1 MILSNEVSDMKRK
14 IFSALLALSL
24 MACISLPAFAE
35 KPNYELNGYEYDSVA
50 DLENCIRTHSA
61 VKHPDQPYLSTM
73 KVLYLPAVLEGQTD
87 AISDILAVP
96 RYISVYFNWDGQ
108 LLELRY
114 GDDYTYQSAAEWH
127 LEDENYYPAT
137 QEVNGNTVYSF
148 YDGSTTYCWKQGE
161 EIFALRTFDEADPAV
176 RENFALCQA
185 APLELNLS
193 DTPADDVQENS
204 APEQGEQETASGTVS
219 DAPTPPAE
227 QPFRLDENIPSEGA
241 AGYIPDSPEIK
252 RLLEESGDYTW
263 FFNGY
268 AYSFLDGCRVVQID
282 LATGERTTLYEDS
295 ETIDKMMLDPQIA
308 FFQKGDSLYRLE
320 LSSGTAERIFTD
332 SRLYDFFPVSNQRVN
347 LALSNPAWEEAA
359 DSDTG
364 IPRVLHYELDVQTG
378 QLKEIEGYLGE
389 EAVEPV
395 STSQPEPKPEAD
407 PEPETTSAP
416 KTTPEPEAD
425 PEPEPEQIPE
435 ASPEEI
441 PAKADNSPLL
451 IAAVVLL
458 IVAALAAVVFRL
470 AKR

>member
-14 IFSALLALSL
+14 IFSSLLALSL

-73 KVLYLPAVLEGQTD
+73 KVLYLPAALEGQTD
-87 AISDILAVP
+87 AISNILAVP
-96 RYISVYFNWDGQ
+96 RYISVFFNWNGQ

-114 GDDYTYQSAAEWH
+114 GDDYTYQSAAEWQ
-127 LEDENYYPAT
+127 EDEHYYPAT
-137 QEVNGNTVYSF
+137 QEVSGNTVYSF

-161 EIFALRTFDEADPAV
+161 EIFALRAFDEADPAV

-185 APLELNLS
+185 APLQLNLS

-204 APEQGEQETASGTVS
+204 APEQGKQETASGTVS

-241 AGYIPDSPEIK
+241 AGYIPDSPENK

-263 FFNGY
+263 FFDGY

-308 FFQKGDSLYRLE
+308 FFQKDDSLYRLE
-320 LSSGTAERIFTD
+320 LSSRTAKRIFTD

-347 LALSNPAWEEAA
+347 LDLSNPAWEEAA

-395 STSQPEPKPEAD
+395 STSQPEPA
-407 PEPETTSAP
+407 PEPES
-416 KTTPEPEAD
+416 
-425 PEPEPEQIPE
+425 EPEQI
-435 ASPEEI
+435 PEEI

>member
-1 MILSNEVSDMKRK
+1 MKHVLTK
-14 IFSALLALSL
+14 LLASILL
-24 MACISLPAFAE
+24 CCTLFLPAFAE

-50 DLENCIRTHSA
+50 DLENCIRSHSA

-87 AISDILAVP
+87 AISNILAVP
-96 RYISVYFNWDGQ
+96 RYISVYFNWNGQ

-114 GDDYTYQSAAEWH
+114 GDDDTYQSAVEWQ
-127 LEDENYYPAT
+127 EYESYYPAT

-193 DTPADDVQENS
+193 DAPADGVQENS

-263 FFNGY
+263 FFDGY

-395 STSQPEPKPEAD
+395 STSQPEPQ
-407 PEPETTSAP
+407 PEPAP
-416 KTTPEPEAD
+416 E
-425 PEPEPEQIPE
+425 PEPEPEQI
-435 ASPEEI
+435 PEEI

>member
-1 MILSNEVSDMKRK
+1 MKRK

-50 DLENCIRTHSA
+50 DLEACIRSHSA

-87 AISDILAVP
+87 AISNILAVP
-96 RYISVYFNWDGQ
+96 RYISVYFNWNGQ

-114 GDDYTYQSAAEWH
+114 GDDDTYQSAVEWQ
-127 LEDENYYPAT
+127 EYESYYPAT

-185 APLELNLS
+185 VPLELNLS

-204 APEQGEQETASGTVS
+204 APEVGVAPSAPEQTEPQQGGQEAASGTVS
-219 DAPTPPAE
+219 TETKAEPADT
-227 QPFRLDENIPSEGA
+227 QSDV
-241 AGYIPDSPEIK
+241 PDSA
-252 RLLEESGDYTW
+252 S
-263 FFNGY
+263 
-268 AYSFLDGCRVVQID
+268 A
-282 LATGERTTLYEDS
+282 
-295 ETIDKMMLDPQIA
+295 ETSAQVTPQ
-308 FFQKGDSLYRLE
+308 E
-320 LSSGTAERIFTD
+320 
-332 SRLYDFFPVSNQRVN
+332 
-347 LALSNPAWEEAA
+347 PA
-359 DSDTG
+359 
-364 IPRVLHYELDVQTG
+364 P
-378 QLKEIEGYLGE
+378 
-389 EAVEPV
+389 
-395 STSQPEPKPEAD
+395 QPEPA
-407 PEPETTSAP
+407 
-416 KTTPEPEAD
+416 
-425 PEPEPEQIPE
+425 PEPEPESEQ
-435 ASPEEI
+435 SPEEI

-458 IVAALAAVVFRL
+458 IVAALAAAVFRL

>member
-50 DLENCIRTHSA
+50 DLENCIRSHSA

-87 AISDILAVP
+87 AISNILAVP
-96 RYISVYFNWDGQ
+96 RYISVFFNWNGQ

-114 GDDYTYQSAAEWH
+114 GDDYTYQSAAEWQ
-127 LEDENYYPAT
+127 EDENYYPAT
-137 QEVNGNTVYSF
+137 QEVSGNTVYSF
-148 YDGSTTYCWKQGE
+148 YDGSTTYCWKQGD

-185 APLELNLS
+185 APLQLNLS
-193 DTPADDVQENS
+193 DAPADDVQENS

-263 FFNGY
+263 FFDGY

-395 STSQPEPKPEAD
+395 STSQPEPQ
-407 PEPETTSAP
+407 PEPA
-416 KTTPEPEAD
+416 
-425 PEPEPEQIPE
+425 PEPEPESEQ
-435 ASPEEI
+435 SPEEI
-441 PAKADNSPLL
+441 PAKADSSPLL

>member
-14 IFSALLALSL
+14 IFSSLLALSL

-87 AISDILAVP
+87 AISNILAVP
-96 RYISVYFNWDGQ
+96 RYISVFFNWNGQ

-114 GDDYTYQSAAEWH
+114 GDDYTYQSAAEWQ
-127 LEDENYYPAT
+127 EDESYYPAT
-137 QEVNGNTVYSF
+137 QEVSGNTVYSF
-148 YDGSTTYCWKQGE
+148 YDGSTTYCWKQRE
-161 EIFALRTFDEADPAV
+161 EILALRTFDEADPAV

-204 APEQGEQETASGTVS
+204 APEQGKQETASGTVS

-263 FFNGY
+263 FFDGY

-320 LSSGTAERIFTD
+320 LSSRTAEKIFTD

-347 LALSNPAWEEAA
+347 LALSNPSWEEAA

-395 STSQPEPKPEAD
+395 STSQPEPQ
-407 PEPETTSAP
+407 PEPAP
-416 KTTPEPEAD
+416 E
-425 PEPEPEQIPE
+425 PEPEPEQI
-435 ASPEEI
+435 PEEI

>member
-1 MILSNEVSDMKRK
+1 MKRK

-35 KPNYELNGYEYDSVA
+35 RPNYELNGYEYDSVA
-50 DLENCIRTHSA
+50 DLENCIRSHSA

-87 AISDILAVP
+87 AISNILAVP
-96 RYISVYFNWDGQ
+96 RYISVYFNWNGQ

-114 GDDYTYQSAAEWH
+114 GDDDTYQSAVEWQ
-127 LEDENYYPAT
+127 EYESYYPAT

-161 EIFALRTFDEADPAV
+161 EIFALRAFDEADPAV

-185 APLELNLS
+185 APLQLNLS

-263 FFNGY
+263 FFDGY

-347 LALSNPAWEEAA
+347 LALSNPAWEETA

-395 STSQPEPKPEAD
+395 STSQPEPQ
-407 PEPETTSAP
+407 PEPAP
-416 KTTPEPEAD
+416 E
-425 PEPEPEQIPE
+425 PEPEPEQI
-435 ASPEEI
+435 PEEI